1 MLLLV
6 WVPQFSLMIFFVAFD
21 GRYLSN
27 SRLRE
32 VSEVNVKSVAAWLK
46 HWKQNNRKNL

>member
-6 WVPQFSLMIFFVAFD
+6 CVPQLSLMIFFVAFD

-27 SRLRE
+27 SRLGE
-32 VSEVNVKSVAAWLK
+32 VSEVNVKFVAIWLK
-46 HWKQNNRKNL
+46 HWKQNIGQNG